1 MRTSLLL
8 LILLAL
14 KAAAQPETNIACVA
28 RLEITAYPLVA
39 KQARISGV
47 LTATVLLGHDASVV
61 KTSSEWDSEFK
72 TNEPLFLRDIEK
84 SLRASSFAKVCAD
97 KAVRL
102 VFHFVVAGGSVP
114 SPQPPTISF
123 GYPNEFWITAQ
134 PTIIQPNY

>member
-1 MRTSLLL
+1 MRAYL
-8 LILLAL
+8 LILAGLPLLA
-14 KAAAQPETNIACVA
+14 QTETNIACVE
-28 RLEITAYPLVA
+28 RLEIPAYPLVA

-72 TNEPLFLRDIEK
+72 KNEPLFLRDVEK
-84 SLRASSFAKVCAD
+84 SLRASSFARVCAD

-123 GYPNEFWITAQ
+123 GYPNEFWITVQ
-134 PTIIQPNY
+134 PTIMQPIY